1 MPTATCFVLLQGHLF
16 SRKGIRSAGRVGAT
30 SSKGLA
36 TASPRC
42 SAPEER
48 LEILQIKEKYGTLR
62 VYWCG
67 KLSQH
72 SRQGVEWVVAL
83 AEARSATTCEQCG
96 EEGRLYRAGAVPM
109 TRCLAHAKGQSVPI
123 KAGLENVHIV
133 QKVVD
138 GRLTV
143 ACRRYDRDTDSF
155 IDVGPLSLELST
167 GDQMPTLRRVWIES
181 KRTCVAGAHL
191 G

>member
-1 MPTATCFVLLQGHLF
+1 M
-16 SRKGIRSAGRVGAT
+16 
-30 SSKGLA
+30 
-36 TASPRC
+36 
-42 SAPEER
+42 
-48 LEILQIKEKYGTLR
+48 
-62 VYWCG
+62 
-67 KLSQH
+67 
-72 SRQGVEWVVAL
+72 